1 MAANITNPFH
11 RNINVRT
18 EAGKK
23 IILKMVTRLKK
34 GDMFNI
40 KL

>member
-18 EAGKK
+18 EDSKK
-23 IILKMVTRLKK
+23 IVLKIVTRLKE
-34 GDMFNI
+34 GDKFDI